1 MTQAAETLTPHLA
14 AGRLA
19 LSDTLRYAMQMA
31 DALRRAHDEGYC
43 HGALTPDSFALTPAG
58 AQLLP
63 AQQGAADA
71 LTPYTAPER
80 LKGQTPDVRTDIFGF
95 GAVLYEM
102 LTGRP
107 PFNGDQPETLAE
119 SLANATPPPIGDA
132 ALDRLVSNCLIKD
145 PGGRWQRIQ
154 EVQMELKMLA
164 FSANRAR
171 AAAAPRQPDPSL
183 AAELHGVES
192 RLSSRLAPQEEA
204 IADLRRVATEHS
216 SGLQATSQ
224 ALGVIQA
231 QLVSL
236 EGQLAVAQ
244 HHAEHAGKLATENT
258 ETARRETAAL
268 QVSLTGELHALEL
281 TVKSHTAAIESIR
294 GAMARTDDFMERVV
308 EALESLQTMVL
319 EQVNSPAGRA

>member
-31 DALRRAHDEGYC
+31 DALRRAHEEGYC
-43 HGALTPDSFALTPAG
+43 HGAVTPDSFAPTPEG
-58 AQLLP
+58 VQLLP
-63 AQQGAADA
+63 AKPGAAEA

-80 LKGQTPDVRTDIFGF
+80 LKGQAADVRTDIFGF

-107 PFNGDQPETLAE
+107 PFEGEQSETLAE
-119 SLANATPPPIGDA
+119 SIAGAVPPPIGDA
-132 ALDRLVSNCLIKD
+132 ALDRLVANCLVKD
-145 PGGRWQRIQ
+145 PGGRWQRVQ
-154 EVQMELKMLA
+154 QVQMELKMLA

-171 AAAAPRQPDPSL
+171 ATAAPRQPDPGL
-183 AAELHGVES
+183 AAELRGVES
-192 RLSSRLAPQEEA
+192 KLSSRLEPQEEA
-204 IADLRRVATEHS
+204 VAELRRVAIEHS
-216 SGLQATSQ
+216 SGLEATAQ

-244 HHAEHAGKLATENT
+244 HHAEQAGKLATENT
-258 ETARRETAAL
+258 EAARRETAGL
-268 QVSLTGELHALEL
+268 QVSLAGELRALEL

-319 EQVNSPAGRA
+319 DQVNSPG

>member
-1 MTQAAETLTPHLA
+1 MTQDAQTLTQHLA

-19 LSDTLRYAMQMA
+19 LPDTLRYAMQMA
-31 DALRRAHDEGYC
+31 DALRRAHDGGYC
-43 HGALTPDSFALTPAG
+43 HGAVTPDSFALTPTG
-58 AQLLP
+58 VQLLP
-63 AQQGAADA
+63 AQPGATEV
-71 LTPYTAPER
+71 LNPYTAPER
-80 LKGQTPDVRTDIFGF
+80 LKGQAPDARTDIFGF

-107 PFNGDQPETLAE
+107 PFHCDQPEALAE
-119 SLANATPPPIGDA
+119 SITNTAPPPIGDA

-145 PGGRWQRIQ
+145 PGGRWQRVQ
-154 EVQMELKMLA
+154 QVQMELKMLA

-171 AAAAPRQPDPSL
+171 ATAAPRQPDPAL
-183 AAELHGVES
+183 AAELHGVET

-204 IADLRRVATEHS
+204 VADLRRVATEHS
-216 SGLQATSQ
+216 TGLAATSQ

-244 HHAEHAGKLATENT
+244 HHAEHAGKLATENS
-258 ETARRETAAL
+258 EAARRETAGL
-268 QVSLTGELHALEL
+268 QASLGSELHALEL

-319 EQVNSPAGRA
+319 DQANAPAEHA